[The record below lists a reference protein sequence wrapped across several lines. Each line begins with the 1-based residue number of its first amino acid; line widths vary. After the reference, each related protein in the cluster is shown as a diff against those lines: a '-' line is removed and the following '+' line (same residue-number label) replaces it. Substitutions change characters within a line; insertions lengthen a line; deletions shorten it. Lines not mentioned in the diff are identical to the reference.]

1 MLALRMRQEDL
12 SVLGKPGIY
21 RIPGQP
27 GIYSKT
33 QKRPFTL
40 VVVVASTF
48 KAITWEAKAGRQ
60 ISEFRASWPTEGVPG
75 QPGLHRETSPVMK
88 NQNQTTFFLS

>member
-33 QKRPFTL
+33 QKK
-40 VVVVASTF
+40 TF
-48 KAITWEAKAGRQ
+48 Y
-60 ISEFRASWPTEGVPG
+60 PG
-75 QPGLHRETSPVMK
+75 GGSGKYL
-88 NQNQTTFFLS
+88 